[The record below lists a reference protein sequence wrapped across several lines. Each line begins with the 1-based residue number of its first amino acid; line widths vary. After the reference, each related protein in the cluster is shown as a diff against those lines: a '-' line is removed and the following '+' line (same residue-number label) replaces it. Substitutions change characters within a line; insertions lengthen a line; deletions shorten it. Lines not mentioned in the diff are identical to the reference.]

1 MMCWRLICWTHQSI
15 FLSVLFSAMR
25 KMKYM
30 RITNTKMLI
39 NYYLSEKQEDILFYE
54 RPYSRVTNKFFVNNA
69 APERLAEEFHLDVL
83 R

>member
-1 MMCWRLICWTHQSI
+1 MLAIDLLDTPEHIFERL
-15 FLSVLFSAMR
+15 VFSNEEDEVYEDNEYKNAH
-25 KMKYM
+25 K
-30 RITNTKMLI
+30 
-39 NYYLSEKQEDILFYE
+39 NYYLSEKQEDILIYE